1 MGSKVTPFDLC
12 LSKDNLTPCQPALL
26 HRIEGSTCLAFSD
39 WVGVGGESL
48 EIFRDSFYVA
58 EEASGLC
65 EVKTPHA
72 L

>member
-1 MGSKVTPFDLC
+1 MGSKVPPFDLC

-39 WVGVGGESL
+39 WVRGGSL